1 MARRT
6 GKADVDVLAVFITLA
21 VDGEE
26 RAYSVRLSVPKSW
39 QDRDCEAL
47 LRAFCKRANKTEAF
61 AVAPLAAAELQLE
74 TVKDIGMSLNGADVG
89 ILFAGGK
96 RRADLVATRRVSEKS
111 HRAVGGGGVR
121 MGARAGTGQGGDPGG
136 VPALSSLKFKDA
148 EEQAGALFQF
158 VEILEQVRQQV
169 RQQALADGVALAVG
183 ATRIDLAMAQTLL
196 QATGVPSTVV
206 TAAHPREN
214 WYEKVHRGLLKIVPE
229 ALVGVY
235 GPDRKPTQAEVALMA
250 AYTTKEESNNAG
262 LLKELLED
270 DPRGIRVPVVSE
282 RIRTSRAGARDAT
295 RLPTR
300 GVVSKQRPGDKQ
312 PRFGF
317 GPRDYRSSKQKPREK
332 TTRLYTVGHP
342 RRRPGTASSR
352 SRGRSAS
359 RSPTRRPWRSAPPT
373 RP

>member
-61 AVAPLAAAELQLE
+61 AVAPLAAGELRLE

-96 RRADLVATRRVSEKS
+96 RRADLVATRRVVSEKS
-111 HRAVGGGGVR
+111 RRGVGGGGVR
-121 MGARAGTGQGGDPGG
+121 MGGRAGTGQGGDPAG

-214 WYEKVHRGLLKIVPE
+214 WYEQVHRGLLKIVPE
-229 ALVGVY
+229 ALVGVF

-282 RIRTSRAGARDAT
+282 RIRTSRAGAAIQLPFNIEGVLLEAT
-295 RLPTR
+295 PGRHAATPR
-300 GVVSKQRPGDKQ
+300 VRPE
-312 PRFGF
+312 R
-317 GPRDYRSSKQKPREK
+317 
-332 TTRLYTVGHP
+332 
-342 RRRPGTASSR
+342 
-352 SRGRSAS
+352 
-359 RSPTRRPWRSAPPT
+359 
-373 RP
+373 